1 MALTPEQAN
10 EMRRVIDGRRAA
22 LLNELRKDVDRS
34 REQQYGE
41 LAGTAPDAGDE
52 SVADLIA
59 DLDHAEVER
68 EVGELRQLD
77 AARSRMDEGSYGEC
91 VQCGADI
98 QYERLRATPS
108 ALRCIDCL
116 ELFEK
121 THAQGAGGAS
131 L

>member
-1 MALTPEQAN
+1 MALTQEQAK
-10 EMRRVIDGRRAA
+10 ELRGAIEQRRSA
-22 LLNELRKDVDRS
+22 LLAELRKDVARS

-68 EVGELRQLD
+68 DIGELRQLE
-77 AARSRMDEGSYGEC
+77 AARSRIEEGSYGEC
-91 VQCGADI
+91 VQCGRDI
-98 QYERLRATPS
+98 QFERLRATPS
-108 ALRCIDCL
+108 ALRCIDCQS
-116 ELFEK
+116 LFEK
-121 THAQGAGGAS
+121 TYAQPTGSS